1 MHRRRPLV
9 RHGHRR
15 RAAGPRPTHRPL
27 WRRTAA
33 LGPDP
38 ERTVDHPGRSA
49 AGVAPQRLPAGHERL
64 LPGPARPLH
73 ERASRRLRGRAGG
86 AAAWSVRL
94 RPQAQPAGTP
104 GSAAP
109 AGFCR
114 PSRRGGERA
123 SGRQYR
129 DLWGRPLPRE
139 MLYQLA
145 IYALAQ
151 CGTNASATI
160 LYPSF
165 APRTRDQV
173 VVFNDVMRGAPKA
186 RVILRP
192 VNLPRVERLLR
203 AGGSWRTHGSSR
215 RAVSRQRGSW
225 WVVSPRMSLAALARA
240 PGRRACHYGCD
251 TSTRNQRG
259 SWVPKSCGCRSVC
272 PR

>member
-1 MHRRRPLV
+1 LALILNGQSITLDDPPRELRLSGFLLDMNAFFQALLGRFMSEHLDACGVVQEERLHGLFAYDPKHNPRGRRDPQ
-9 RHGHRR
+9 
-15 RAAGPRPTHRPL
+15 PRPDFVV
-27 WRRTAA
+27 RR
-33 LGPDP
+33 
-38 ERTVDHPGRSA
+38 
-49 AGVAPQRLPAGHERL
+49 
-64 LPGPARPLH
+64 
-73 ERASRRLRGRAGG
+73 G
-86 AAAWSVRL
+86 AAANVL
-94 RPQAQPAGTP
+94 LDAK
-104 GSAAP
+104 
-109 AGFCR
+109 
-114 PSRRGGERA
+114 
-123 SGRQYR
+123 YR

-151 CGTNASATI
+151 GGTNASATI

-215 RAVSRQRGSW
+215 RAASRQRGSW
-225 WVVSPRMSLAALARA
+225 WVMSPRMSLAALARA